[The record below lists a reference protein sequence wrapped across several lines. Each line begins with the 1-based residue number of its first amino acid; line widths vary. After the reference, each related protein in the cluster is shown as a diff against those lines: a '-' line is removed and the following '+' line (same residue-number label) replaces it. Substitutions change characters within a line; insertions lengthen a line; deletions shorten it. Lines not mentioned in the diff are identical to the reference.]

1 MAGGLGALR
10 VTGVSH
16 AFAPPG
22 ARRFAR
28 RGVPQPAIA
37 GISFEAAPGALT
49 AIVGPSGCGKSTLL
63 RILAGLVTPDSGS
76 ARAGQTELIGRPGG
90 VAYHPQRD
98 ALLPW
103 LRVLDNAT
111 LGAETCG
118 RDRATAR
125 REALALLDRF
135 GLRGQQDAWPDEL
148 SGGMR
153 QRVALMRTFLMP
165 QPVLALDE
173 PLGALDALTRR
184 QLQRW
189 LLEIVANDRRPILLV
204 THDIDEALL
213 LADRI
218 LVFSARPGRIVHVE
232 ERPGVAERLREHESG
247 ADRAA
252 AGRLLGL
259 LGVGVGQGVSAGVG
273 FGVSAGVGFGVSA
286 GVDFGVG
293 AGEN

>member
-1 MAGGLGALR
+1 MSEGAGGAGGAGGRSGSPGLI
-10 VTGVSH
+10 VEGVSH
-16 AFAPPG
+16 GFRVPG
-22 ARRFAR
+22 AGRFSRRTQTRA
-28 RGVPQPAIA
+28 VLEDV
-37 GISFEAAPGALT
+37 SFEVAPGTLT

-63 RILAGLVTPDSGS
+63 RILAGLVAPDRGGARVGRRELGGS
-76 ARAGQTELIGRPGG
+76 PGG

-103 LRVLDNAT
+103 LRALDNAT

-118 RDRATAR
+118 RDRGTAR
-125 REALALLDRF
+125 REAMELLDRF
-135 GLRGQQDAWPDEL
+135 GLSGQQGAWPDEL

-184 QLQRW
+184 TLQQW
-189 LLEIVANDRRPILLV
+189 LLEIVASERRPTLLV

-218 LVFSARPGRIVHVE
+218 LVFSGRPGRIVHSE
-232 ERPGVAERLREHESG
+232 ERPGADARRRERDDG
-247 ADRAA
+247 GDRPAA
-252 AGRLLGL
+252 RRLLQV
-259 LGVGVGQGVSAGVG
+259 LGA
-273 FGVSAGVGFGVSA
+273 
-286 GVDFGVG
+286 
-293 AGEN
+293 

>member
-1 MAGGLGALR
+1 MSTLK
-10 VTGVSH
+10 VESISH
-16 AFAPPG
+16 AFPRPG
-22 ARRFAR
+22 AGWFSRRG
-28 RGVPQPAIA
+28 RGVPVLEDV
-37 GISFEAAPGALT
+37 SFEAEAGTLT
-49 AIVGPSGCGKSTLL
+49 AILGPSGCGKSTLL
-63 RILAGLVTPDSGS
+63 RLIAGLETPTSG
-76 ARAGQTELIGRPGG
+76 RALLGGAPLSGKPGG

-125 REALALLDRF
+125 AEALALLERF
-135 GLRGQQDAWPDEL
+135 GLAGNAEAWPDEL

-165 QPVLALDE
+165 QELLALDE

-184 QLQRW
+184 QLQHW
-189 LLEIVANDRRPILLV
+189 LTGIVASDGRPILLV

-218 LVFSARPGRIVHVE
+218 LVLSARPGRIVHVE
-232 ERPGVAERLREHESG
+232 ERPDAATRLREHDDGGDRG
-247 ADRAA
+247 AAR
-252 AGRLLGL
+252 RLLGW
-259 LGVGVGQGVSAGVG
+259 LGDSA
-273 FGVSAGVGFGVSA
+273 
-286 GVDFGVG
+286 
-293 AGEN
+293 